1 MQILQKSFG
10 KHARFISSSECNNL
24 FSCRFSISLFT
35 CIFQKRRKHFRH
47 SFIKEK
53 QVYLLKDLS
62 CAILFTSVR
71 LLTSD
76 FSESWYFYCHTI
88 HSIGFSTLLQLI
100 INKVQRYPP
109 LSHTDITAKH
119 GSRRSSYL
127 KLFLTVWINTVLSS

>member
-1 MQILQKSFG
+1 MQQFLFLAGLESLYLHVFS
-10 KHARFISSSECNNL
+10 RSEG
-24 FSCRFSISLFT
+24 SISD
-35 CIFQKRRKHFRH
+35 

-53 QVYLLKDLS
+53 QVYLQKDLS

-76 FSESWYFYCHTI
+76 FSESRYFYCHTI

-109 LSHTDITAKH
+109 LSHTDIPAKH
-119 GSRRSSYL
+119 SSIRSSYL
-127 KLFLTVWINTVLSS
+127 KLFITFWTNTVLRS